1 MRSTDRVGQAIHRP
15 VCLLNRSPCGSHR
28 LHHDAAHDVRRVSL
42 GDRHDV
48 MADVILAGPRSQPDT
63 THAFVHEELRRY
75 LFDGGMPAAVSAY
88 AGGLS
93 LQTAFTRQDALTRS
107 YRDDFGKYAPRS
119 G

>member
-1 MRSTDRVGQAIHRP
+1 
-15 VCLLNRSPCGSHR
+15 
-28 LHHDAAHDVRRVSL
+28 
-42 GDRHDV
+42 